1 MRVEWTDRAKKD
13 LRKLFDYYKDDA
25 QNVVAKSVTNHI
37 VRQSMLLE
45 SLPLL
50 GLVEPSLEGYQ
61 VQNVLIHKHDLP
73 KLFIVW
79 HF

>member
-1 MRVEWTDRAKKD
+1 

-45 SLPLL
+45 TVPLFGLDMLPRIL
-50 GLVEPSLEGYQ
+50 GVVRTKREHCYLK
-61 VQNVLIHKHDLP
+61 KHYFSFRFAL
-73 KLFIVW
+73 
-79 HF
+79 